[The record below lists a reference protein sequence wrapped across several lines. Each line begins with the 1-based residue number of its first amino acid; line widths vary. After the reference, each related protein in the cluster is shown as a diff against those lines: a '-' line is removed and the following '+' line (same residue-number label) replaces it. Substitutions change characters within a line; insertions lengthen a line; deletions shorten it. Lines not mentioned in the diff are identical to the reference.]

1 MVHKERA
8 VDLKQLEYFV
18 RVAELGGFTKAAA
31 VLSVAQPALSK
42 QIRQLEVELQRNL
55 LMRNGRG
62 VSLTEEGA
70 LLLNHAKGILEQV
83 DRARQEILDIQGLP
97 LGKVVVAAPPV
108 AGTTLLAQTQL
119 VTTFRE
125 RFPKASLEIIEA
137 KTWTIYEW
145 LLVGRVDIGI
155 LYDPRPS
162 PVIEI
167 TPLGE
172 EEIFLV
178 SRRADAGVPPN
189 RGVPFRNLGKYP
201 LILPSYPHAMRT
213 LADTEAARAGIK
225 LDIAIQ
231 IEGVAFILEL
241 VNKGLGR
248 TLLPRGIVESS
259 HLAPRLQVNPFTG
272 PRLHR
277 TLTVAVSSQRRVTH
291 LTRETVKL
299 VLEHLQFGGKR

>member
-1 MVHKERA
+1 M
-8 VDLKQLEYFV
+8 DLKQLEYFV
-18 RVAELGGFTKAAA
+18 RVAELGGFTKAAN

-55 LMRNGRG
+55 LVRNGRG

-70 LLLNHAKGILEQV
+70 MLLSHAKGILEQV
-83 DRARQEILDIQGLP
+83 DRARQEIRDIQGLP
-97 LGKVVVAAPPV
+97 IGKVVVAAPPA
-108 AGTTLLAQTQL
+108 AGMALLAQTQL
-119 VTTFRE
+119 VTSFRE
-125 RFPKASLEIIEA
+125 RFPKAQLEVIEA

-172 EEIFLV
+172 EEVCLV
-178 SRRADAGVPPN
+178 SRKSDARLAAGKPI
-189 RGVPFRNLGKYP
+189 PFRQLSRYP
-201 LILPSYPHAMRT
+201 LIIPSYPHAMRA
-213 LADTEAARAGIK
+213 LADTMAAKAGIK

-241 VNKGLGR
+241 VNKGLGY
-248 TLLPRGIVESS
+248 TLLPRSIIETS
-259 HLAPRLQVNPFTG
+259 HLAAKLQINPFVG
-272 PRLHR
+272 PRMAR

-299 VLEHLQFGGKR
+299 VLHYLQLGAKR

>member
-1 MVHKERA
+1 M
-8 VDLKQLEYFV
+8 DLKQLEYFV
-18 RVAELGGFTKAAA
+18 RVAELGGFTKAAN

-55 LMRNGRG
+55 LVRNGRG

-70 LLLNHAKGILEQV
+70 MLLSHAKGILEQV
-83 DRARQEILDIQGLP
+83 DRARQEIRDIQGLP
-97 LGKVVVAAPPV
+97 IGKVVVAAPPA
-108 AGTTLLAQTQL
+108 AGMALLAQTQL
-119 VTTFRE
+119 VTNFRE
-125 RFPKASLEIIEA
+125 RFPKAQLEVIEA

-172 EEIFLV
+172 EEVFLV
-178 SRRADAGVPPN
+178 SRKADAKLPP
-189 RGVPFRNLGKYP
+189 GKSIPFRQLAKYP
-201 LILPSYPHAMRT
+201 LIIPSYPHAMRA
-213 LADTEAARAGIK
+213 LADTTAAKAGIK

-231 IEGVAFILEL
+231 IEGVPFILEL
-241 VNKGLGR
+241 VNKGLGH
-248 TLLPRGIVESS
+248 TLLPRSIVETS
-259 HLAPRLQVNPFTG
+259 HLSSKLQINPFTG
-272 PRLHR
+272 PRLAR

-299 VLEHLQFGGKR
+299 VLHYLQRGAKH